1 MIRFARTSCA
11 KKRAESRDLIRASIN
26 LAFVKSKLI
35 KFSRCDFLNKTLT
48 NGSLKRN
55 NSGENERRSSKA
67 IFSFTI

>member
-11 KKRAESRDLIRASIN
+11 KERDESHDLIRASIN

-48 NGSLKRN
+48 NEAQSTIAPEKMNGDLLRQFSL
-55 NSGENERRSSKA
+55 
-67 IFSFTI
+67 